1 MIIIL
6 IYVFQDKL
14 VYRPQ
19 KELTDNP
26 SLLGLSYRQFR
37 VETEDGNRL
46 HGWFVPA
53 DSGQTTIL
61 YCHGNAGNISD
72 RLETLRFLNDLGV
85 NVAIFDYRGY
95 GKSEGKPSED
105 GTYKDATAVWKY
117 LIEEWDLNKENVIIM
132 GRSLGGPIAA
142 KLASHHNPAAVI
154 LESTFTSAVD
164 LGSDMY
170 PWLPINWLLK
180 FEYDTQKYL
189 KQINVPVFMA
199 HSVDDDVVP
208 FQHGQDLF
216 EIADQPKMFVELI
229 GSHSLGFKETGA
241 KYCESLQQFLEAYTP
256 YRRKLSKKSLDNLN

>member
-1 MIIIL
+1 MIYLLIIIL

-14 VYRPQ
+14 VYRPK
-19 KELTDNP
+19 KEITDDP
-26 SLLGLSYRQFR
+26 ASVGLSFRQFE
-37 VETEDGNRL
+37 VVTEDGARL

-53 DSGQTTIL
+53 DSARLTIL

-72 RLETLRFLNDLGV
+72 RLETLLFFNKLGV

-95 GKSEGKPSED
+95 GKSEGKPNEE
-105 GTYKDATAVWKY
+105 GTYKDATAVWQY
-117 LIEEWDLNKENVIIM
+117 LLRDGNVNEENMIIM

-142 KLASHHNPAAVI
+142 KLACDHNPAAVI

-180 FEYDTQKYL
+180 FDYETQKYL
-189 KQINVPVFMA
+189 KQINAPVFMA

-216 EIADQPKMFVELI
+216 EIADQPKVFVELI
-229 GSHSLGFKETGA
+229 GSHELGYKETGS
-241 KYCESLQQFLEAYTP
+241 KYRESLTEFLEEHTLYEK
-256 YRRKLSKKSLDNLN
+256 RRPQKI